1 MFFAVVGDEVEI
13 VGKWSR
19 QHLGL
24 AKLVAVGLSVELDE
38 VDERLEDHKEDG
50 RAVRIPLK
58 DAFEELEEVAY
69 PVLGRNFSVELAIE
83 RFYVVPLS
91 CRDVVVLKAKLDQV
105 VADTPKGVRK
115 VKPGD
120 VDSSFVGLGVLNDF
134 LEHLDVLH
142 APIDAG
148 NEGLLVA
155 GVDVAVPHHKVV
167 HPRGLDLVVGLAK
180 AAGEGQ
186 GPEVGWF
193 VGISSLVAELH
204 QASCPGF
211 WGKAGGVCLVVMGG

>member
-1 MFFAVVGDEVEI
+1 MFLAIVGDEVEI
-13 VGKWSR
+13 VGKWSG

-58 DAFEELEEVAY
+58 DAFEELEEVAH

-83 RFYVVPLS
+83 RFDVVPLS
-91 CRDVVVLKAKLDQV
+91 CRDVVVLKAKLDQL

-120 VDSSFVGLGVLNDF
+120 VDSSSIGLGVLNDF

-155 GVDVAVPHHKVV
+155 GVDVAVVDHEPV
-167 HPRGLDLVVGLAK
+167 HPGGLDLVIRFAE
-180 AAGEGQ
+180 AAGKSQ
-186 GPEVGWF
+186 RAEVGWF
-193 VGISSLVAELH
+193 
-204 QASCPGF
+204 
-211 WGKAGGVCLVVMGG
+211 